1 MKMRRFKNEKMNK
14 MPEIPK
20 VFKNEVS
27 ADGSQAK
34 LTIYGD
40 IGESW
45 WGDSISAVDVKE
57 ALNGVDAKQI
67 DVHINSYGGDV
78 FDGVAIY
85 NQLKNHPAEISV
97 YVDGLAASAAS
108 LIAMAGDKI
117 TMNTGSQLMIHEAST
132 FAYGNKGDI
141 QKTLG
146 ALESIDKS
154 IVDIYMTRYT
164 GEREEIETML
174 KGETWFTS
182 NEAVDIGLAD
192 AEEETVTDAA
202 VDPEAYKNSILERFR
217 NKKRNPETTVTLDGV
232 VAASAKPNLLNKFKR
247 Q

>member
-14 MPEIPK
+14 LPEIQK
-20 VFKNEVS
+20 VFKNEIS
-27 ADGSQAK
+27 DDGAKAK

-45 WGDSISAVDVKE
+45 WGESISANDVKNALDGIE
-57 ALNGVDAKQI
+57 AKKI

-78 FDGVAIY
+78 FDGVSIY
-85 NQLKNHPAEISV
+85 NQLKNHEAEVTV

-117 TMNTGSQLMIHEAST
+117 VMNTGSQLMIHEAST
-132 FAYGNKGDI
+132 FAYGNKNDI

-174 KGETWFTS
+174 TGETWFTS

-192 AEEETVTDAA
+192 AEDQTVSEEP
-202 VDPEAYKNSILERFR
+202 VDPEEYKNSILERFR
-217 NKKRNPETTVTLDGV
+217 SKNKQT

>member
-14 MPEIPK
+14 LPEIQK
-20 VFKNEVS
+20 VFKNEIS
-27 ADGSQAK
+27 DDGAKAK

-45 WGDSISAVDVKE
+45 WGESISANDVKNALDGIE
-57 ALNGVDAKQI
+57 AKKI

-78 FDGVAIY
+78 FDGVSIY
-85 NQLKNHPAEISV
+85 NQLKNHESEVTV

-117 TMNTGSQLMIHEAST
+117 VMNTGSQLMIHEAST
-132 FAYGNKGDI
+132 FAYGNKNDI

-174 KGETWFTS
+174 TGETWFTS

-192 AEEETVTDAA
+192 AEDQTVSEEP
-202 VDPEAYKNSILERFR
+202 VDPEEYKNSILERFR
-217 NKKRNPETTVTLDGV
+217 NKNKQT